1 MNKLSNKLMG
11 ILLLIL
17 PLYFFS
23 CSDDEKDGPKVLLPN
38 EAGFYVFGE
47 NTVAAEPSEPAARM
61 AQAKLDPT
69 KGLMVDKLD
78 SVYGKYI
85 YIGAGGSIRF
95 AAVPEDEDG
104 VILGSSDA
112 AVVNGA
118 DEGFSVD
125 DDVINGS
132 LEEGGDAIEIT
143 EEGLYYVFVD
153 MNTLNFVITQ
163 VKGQVIGDAL
173 VELAWSAGTVLPQKS
188 ISVTET
194 VFEATN
200 VKMTF
205 GGGYKFRFNEGW
217 HSYTDANMSTFS
229 FLGELS
235 YGDAWAAQE
244 INPGFFNDN
253 IPSFAAGLYTVTLK
267 FTANPS
273 GGEGVWVGTAV
284 KTGELP
290 VDYTDYNVAI
300 IGDAI
305 AGTCF
310 CGDGTGGYQGHV
322 PVKNGNIYTWTWND
336 ATLIAE
342 KEFIFLQDATWG
354 GFLVDFVGAATVNG
368 TAVTAGNVVNATT
381 VGKEFA
387 NYYVVT
393 GGVYDITL
401 SVDETN
407 NSKTVTINNN

>member
-1 MNKLSNKLMG
+1 MG
-11 ILLLIL
+11 ILLLTL
-17 PLYFFS
+17 PLFFFS
-23 CSDDEKDGPKVLLPN
+23 CSDDEKNDPKILLPKA
-38 EAGFYVFGE
+38 EGFYVFGE
-47 NTVAAEPSEPAARM
+47 NTVAAGPSEPAARM
-61 AQAKLDPT
+61 ALAKLDPT
-69 KGLMVDKLD
+69 KGLQVDKLD

-85 YIGAGGSIRF
+85 YIGAGGSIQF
-95 AAVPEDEDG
+95 AAVAEDEEG
-104 VILGSSDA
+104 IVLGSPDA
-112 AVVNGA
+112 AVVNGMT
-118 DEGFSVD
+118 EGFSVD
-125 DDVINGS
+125 DDVIHGT

-143 EEGLYYVFVD
+143 DEGLYYVFVD
-153 MNTLNFVITQ
+153 MNNLNFVITR

-173 VELAWSAGTVLPQKS
+173 IDLGWTEGTVLPQKS
-188 ISVTET
+188 ISAAET
-194 VFEATN
+194 IFEATD

-205 GGGYKFRFNEGW
+205 GNGYKFRFNEGW
-217 HSYTDANMSTFS
+217 HSYTDVNMSTFS

-235 YGDAWAAQE
+235 YGDAWAAQA
-244 INPGFFNDN
+244 IAPGFFTDN

-267 FTANPS
+267 FTANPT
-273 GGEGVWVGTAV
+273 GGEGVWAGTAV

-305 AGTCF
+305 DGTCF

-322 PVKNGNIYTWTWND
+322 PVKNGNMYTWTWND

-354 GFLVDFVGAATVNG
+354 GFLVDFLGAATVNG
-368 TAVTAGNVVNATT
+368 TAVADGKVVNATT

-393 GGVYDITL
+393 AGTYDITL
-401 SVDETN
+401 AVDATN